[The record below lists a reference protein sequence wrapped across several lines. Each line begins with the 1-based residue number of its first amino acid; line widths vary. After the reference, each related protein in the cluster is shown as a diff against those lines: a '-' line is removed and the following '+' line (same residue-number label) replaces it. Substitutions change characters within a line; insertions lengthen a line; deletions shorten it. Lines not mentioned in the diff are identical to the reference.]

1 MIIVSQNKN
10 SIYNFENVKSIDII
24 GNEIFITDDILAD
37 IGTLIAE
44 YKTEER
50 AREILSEIY
59 KKHCDF
65 ELIKILRGE
74 YQRIAISG
82 DNSRYFDIYEMPK
95 E

>member
-44 YKTEER
+44 YKTQER
-50 AREILSEIY
+50 AKEVLQDIANVTRSSGWDCINRKDVYIEI
-59 KKHCDF
+59 F
-65 ELIKILRGE
+65 
-74 YQRIAISG
+74 
-82 DNSRYFDIYEMPK
+82 EMP
-95 E
+95 EE